1 MNGIVRW
8 PGQVLASLGLLLLL
22 SGLPGSCRAQ
32 AGAAFKGP
40 APVRFGQPEAADF
53 EASSFVADS
62 GAAAVVLCDYG
73 TSRFASPAGELRVVH
88 DRVVRI
94 KILKKAGYDYATVEV
109 PLYHHD
115 EATEK
120 LSNLRGFTY
129 VRGADGKIV
138 KTKLNDAGV
147 FVEKRTD
154 RVSVQKFTLPAV
166 QEGAVVEY
174 AYTITSS
181 MLSDY
186 PGWTFQ
192 RDIPT
197 RWSEYRLSFPMAYRY
212 KMIYHGYVPMATS
225 EESTGSV
232 ALLLTQRAGFG
243 AGPGAGIDVGSTGIS
258 MNTEQH
264 RLVVRNAPAVRPE
277 PYITT
282 TDDYLTRITCELAGT
297 QWPNERYQDL
307 ADSWPKKNG
316 LLLHHEEFGQ
326 VLDHAGFLGEI
337 VRPAVQ
343 ANPDP
348 AARAAAVRA
357 LVLQA
362 VKYDG
367 SSRLLTS
374 SSLKHTWEQHRGNS
388 ADVNL
393 LLVAALRQAGLVAQP
408 LLLSTRAH
416 GYVSQEYPLLDQFNY
431 VLALV
436 ELPGGKDLLLDAT
449 EPLLTA
455 EALPLRCLNKIGH
468 TVPAEGEGRWVS
480 LTPSLRYIHYQEVK
494 MTLDAQGGV
503 TSQAREDFGGY
514 AGLAA
519 REKLA
524 QLGEKKFAAE
534 LTDQH
539 PSWEMPSYKFAGA
552 TDLGQPL
559 SISYT
564 LRQAAESSGTADELY
579 IKPLAAFSEGSNPFQ
594 LVERSFPVDFGMLRQ
609 ETTNLTLTLPP
620 GYVAELPK
628 PAVLALPDQ
637 GGRYLYAVSSPTPGT
652 VQVLSRLTLDK
663 PVYSA
668 QEYHALRELYRQ
680 MLAKQAEALVI
691 KKAGS

>member
-1 MNGIVRW
+1 MNVLVNWLGRAL
-8 PGQVLASLGLLLLL
+8 PGVGLLVLLH
-22 SGLPGSCRAQ
+22 GVPGSCRAQ
-32 AGAAFKGP
+32 APAGAAFKGP

-53 EASSFVADS
+53 EAKNFVADS

-73 TSRFASPAGELRVVH
+73 TSRFASPAGELRVIH

-94 KILKKAGYDYATVEV
+94 KILKKSGYDYATVEV
-109 PLYHHD
+109 PLYHRD

-129 VRGADGKIV
+129 VRGADGKIT
-138 KTKLNDAGV
+138 KTKLDDAGV

-166 QEGAVVEY
+166 QEGVVVEY

-212 KMIYHGYVPMATS
+212 QLIYHGYVPMATN

-232 ALLLTQRAGFG
+232 ALLLTRRAEFG
-243 AGPGAGIDVGSTGIS
+243 AGAGIDVGSTGVS

-264 RLVVRNAPAVRPE
+264 RLVVRNAPAVRAE

-282 TDDYLTRITCELAGT
+282 PDDYLTRVTCELAGT
-297 QWPNERYQDL
+297 QWPNEPYHDL

-316 LLLHHEEFGQ
+316 LLLRHEEFGQ
-326 VLDHAGFLGEI
+326 VLDHAGFLGEV

-348 AARAAAVRA
+348 AARAAAVRT

-362 VKYDG
+362 VKHDG
-367 SSRLLTS
+367 SSRLLAS
-374 SSLKHTWEQHRGNS
+374 GSLKHTWEQHRGNS

-408 LLLSTRAH
+408 LLLSTRPH

-431 VLALV
+431 VLAVV

-455 EALPLRCLNKIGH
+455 AALPPRCLNKIGH
-468 TVPAEGEGRWVS
+468 TVPATGEGRWVS
-480 LTPSLRYIHYQEVK
+480 LTPSLGYIHYQEVK

-503 TSQAREDFGGY
+503 SSQAREDFGGY

-524 QLGEKKFAAE
+524 QLGEKKFVAE
-534 LTDQH
+534 LADQH
-539 PSWEMPSYKFAGA
+539 PSWEIPSYQLAGT
-552 TDLGQPL
+552 TDLNQPL
-559 SISYT
+559 SVSYT
-564 LRQAAESSGTADELY
+564 LRQAAETSGAAQELY
-579 IKPLAAFSEGSNPFQ
+579 IKPLEAFSESSNPFQ
-594 LVERSFPVDFGMLRQ
+594 LAERSFPVDFGMLRQ
-609 ETTNLTLTLPP
+609 EVTNLTLTLPP

-637 GGRYLYAVSSPTPGT
+637 GGRYVYAASSPAPGT

-668 QEYHALRELYRQ
+668 HEYHALRELYRQ

>member
-1 MNGIVRW
+1 MILLMNGL
-8 PGQVLASLGLLLLL
+8 PAS
-22 SGLPGSCRAQ
+22 CWAQ
-32 AGAAFKGP
+32 THVPPAAFKGP
-40 APVRFGQPEAADF
+40 PPVRFGQPEAADF
-53 EASSFVADS
+53 EAKNFVADS

-73 TSRFASPAGELRVVH
+73 TSRFASPGGEMCVIH
-88 DRVVRI
+88 ERVVRL

-109 PLYHHD
+109 PLYHRD
-115 EATEK
+115 ENKEK

-129 VRGADGKIV
+129 VRGADGKILR
-138 KTKLNDAGV
+138 TKLDDAGV

-154 RVSVQKFTLPAV
+154 RVNVQKFTLPAV

-197 RWSEYRLSFPMAYRY
+197 RWSEYRFSYPMPYRY
-212 KMIYHGYVPMATS
+212 KMLYHGYVPLATS

-232 ALLLTQRAGFG
+232 ALILTRRAEFG
-243 AGPGAGIDVGSTGIS
+243 AGAGIDVGSTGVS
-258 MNTEQH
+258 MTTEQH
-264 RLVVRNAPAVRPE
+264 RLIVRNAPAVRAE

-282 TDDYLTRITCELAGT
+282 PDDYLTRITCELAGI
-297 QWPNERYQDL
+297 QWPEEQYRDL

-316 LLLHHEEFGQ
+316 LLLKHEEFGL
-326 VLDHAGFLGEI
+326 VLNHAGFLADV

-367 SSRLLTS
+367 SPRLLTS
-374 SSLKHTWEQHRGNS
+374 GSLKHTWEQRRGNS

-431 VLALV
+431 VLAAV
-436 ELPGGKDLLLDAT
+436 ELPGGHDLLLDAT

-455 EALPLRCLNKIGH
+455 DALPLRCLNKIGH

-480 LTPSLRYIHYQEVK
+480 LAPSLRYTHYQEVK
-494 MTLDAQGGV
+494 MTLDAQGGL

-534 LTDQH
+534 LASEH
-539 PSWEMPSYKFAGA
+539 PSWEMPSYQLSG
-552 TDLGQPL
+552 TTNLGQPL

-564 LRQAAESSGTADELY
+564 LRQPAETATTAEELY
-579 IKPLAAFSEGSNPFQ
+579 VKPLATFSEDSNPFQ
-594 LVERSFPVDFGMLRQ
+594 LAERSFPVDFGMLRQ
-609 ETTNLTLTLPP
+609 EVISLTLTLPA
-620 GYVAELPK
+620 GYTAELPK
-628 PAVLALPDQ
+628 PTTLALPDQ
-637 GGRYLYAVSSPTPGT
+637 GGRYVYAASSPAPGT
-652 VQVLSRLTLDK
+652 VQLLSRLTLDK

>member
-1 MNGIVRW
+1 MNGMMSW
-8 PGQVLASLGLLLLL
+8 PGRALAVLALVLLI
-22 SGLPGSCRAQ
+22 SGLPAVCRAQ
-32 AGAAFKGP
+32 AAAFKGP
-40 APVRFGQPEAADF
+40 APVRFGQPEATDF
-53 EASSFVADS
+53 EAKNFVADS

-73 TSRFASPAGELRVVH
+73 TSRFASPAGELRVIH

-129 VRGADGKIV
+129 VRGADGKIA
-138 KTKLNDAGV
+138 KTKLDEAGV

-197 RWSEYRLSFPMAYRY
+197 RWSEYRYSFPMAYRY
-212 KMIYHGYVPMATS
+212 KLIYHGYVPLATN

-232 ALLLTQRAGFG
+232 ALLLTRRSEFG
-243 AGPGAGIDVGSTGIS
+243 AGAGIEVGSTGIS

-264 RLVVRNAPAVRPE
+264 RLVVRNAPAVRAE

-282 TDDYLTRITCELAGT
+282 LDDYLTRVTCELAGM
-297 QWPNERYQDL
+297 QWPNEFYRDL
-307 ADSWPKKNG
+307 ADSWPKKNA

-326 VLDHAGFLGEI
+326 VLEHAGFLGEA

-348 AARAAAVRA
+348 VARAAAVRT
-357 LVLQA
+357 LVLHA

-374 SSLKHTWEQHRGNS
+374 GSLKHTWEQHRGNS

-393 LLVAALRQAGLVAQP
+393 LLIAALRQAGLTAQP
-408 LLLSTRAH
+408 VLLSTRPH

-455 EALPLRCLNKIGH
+455 ETLPPRCLNKIGH

-480 LTPSLRYIHYQEVK
+480 LTPNLRYVHYQEVK
-494 MTLDAQGGV
+494 MTLDAQGSV
-503 TSQAREDFGGY
+503 SSQAREDFGGY

-524 QLGEKKFAAE
+524 ELGEKKFVAE
-534 LTDQH
+534 LADQH
-539 PSWEMPSYKFAGA
+539 PNWEMPSYKFAGA

-564 LRQAAESSGTADELY
+564 LRQAAESNGTADELY
-579 IKPLAAFSEGSNPFQ
+579 IKPLATFGEGSNPFQ

-609 ETTNLTLTLPP
+609 EITSLTLTLPA
-620 GYVAELPK
+620 GYIVELPK
-628 PAVLALPDQ
+628 PVLLALPDQ

-652 VQVLSRLTLDK
+652 VQFLSRLTLDK